1 MKEIILS
8 DSSLEVLLKHIERF
22 EALPSSKRYFQEI
35 FEMGQSILKYYG
47 QKNGSLFLKRKN
59 LVILH
64 LEPDYCFGLEYVSPR
79 FKNEEV
85 LFMNYID
92 NNEEKQLALER
103 VRINGEFA
111 AKKAT
116 ITNLKTENEIE
127 RTYD

>member
-35 FEMGQSILKYYG
+35 FGMGQSILEYYG

-59 LVILH
+59 LIILH
-64 LEPDYCFGLEYVSPR
+64 LEHDYCFGLEYVKPR
-79 FKNEEV
+79 FKNEEIM
-85 LFMNYID
+85 FMNYID
-92 NNEEKQLALER
+92 NNEEKQLSLER
-103 VRINGEFA
+103 IKINGEFE

-116 ITNLKTENEIE
+116 ITNLRTEKEFQN
-127 RTYD
+127 TYD